1 MTSLTRLTALT
12 TAAVL
17 MAGAA
22 FAAPTVTI
30 NSVTGKWTSL
40 TGGAGISGLNT
51 NSVKWGLPTTN
62 PQSGYQFVGVA
73 PPPQGP
79 YLEDV
84 PFNLG
89 TFTHFNN
96 PINAGS
102 SITQA
107 ILEVTFDLTF
117 NAGQVDETNLP
128 TFMSTYLFNH
138 DETPNGDNP
147 CKYGG
152 ANGQGVNINGCADK
166 VTPVINPDLSDSIEI
181 GGLIYYLS
189 VAGFDVGSSFLT
201 VEGKDNVATLKGV
214 FTTKPAVIPLPAA
227 AWLLLAGI
235 GGLGLASR
243 RRKADA

>member
-1 MTSLTRLTALT
+1 MRSLTRLTALT

-22 FAAPTVTI
+22 LAAPTVTI
-30 NSVTGKWTSL
+30 NSVTGKWLSV
-40 TGGAGISGLNT
+40 TGGQGVNGLNT
-51 NSVKWGLPTTN
+51 NAVKWGLPTTS
-62 PQSGYQFVGVA
+62 PQSGYTFVGVA

-79 YLEDV
+79 YAEDT

-89 TFTHFNN
+89 DFTHFNF
-96 PINAGS
+96 PINSGS
-102 SITQA
+102 AITQA
-107 ILEVTFDLTF
+107 ILEVTFDLVF
-117 NAGQVDETNLP
+117 NAGQVDETAIP
-128 TFMSTYLFNH
+128 TFKSTYIFNH

-152 ANGQGVNINGCADK
+152 FNYQGVNINGCADK
-166 VTPVINPDLSDSIEI
+166 VTAVINPSLSDTFEI
-181 GGLIYYLS
+181 GGLLYYLA
-189 VAGFDVGSSFLT
+189 VTGFDVGSSFLT
-201 VEGKDNVATLKGV
+201 IENAENKATLKGV
-214 FTTKPAVIPLPAA
+214 FTTTVIPLPAA